1 MAMSFHSLNYPS
13 HMVGCKSVQRSEVR
27 TRRWQVLAMS
37 PFSIMPKTEQS
48 GNINNS
54 RKSFPS
60 DADCSGGEASGVSLL
75 TQQNAV
81 GIIGGVSVDSTL
93 NFVKKLVKYGLKD
106 RENGFPFVLCSDPL
120 LSKEILSYERSS
132 LPFLT
137 GSGRSRQPKRDHSS
151 IVDSLRRKRMF
162 LERSGA
168 QCIVMPCHIA
178 HSWYEDVADGSSVC
192 FLHMGE
198 CVAKELKEAKLRPLE
213 AGSPLRI
220 GVLATNTDLTA
231 AFYQQKLQSEGFE
244 VVVPDKAT
252 IEHTI
257 IPAVEALTR
266 KDIEGAQNLFRIAL
280 QVLLV
285 RAVNTVIIAS
295 DDMCEVL
302 PPDDPLLKK
311 CIDPLDALAR
321 STVKYALSAERCKE
335 P

>member
-1 MAMSFHSLNYPS
+1 MAMSFHS
-13 HMVGCKSVQRSEVR
+13 HMVGCKSVERSEVR
-27 TRRWQVLAMS
+27 RRRWQVVAMS
-37 PFSIMPKTEQS
+37 PFSIVPKTEQS
-48 GNINNS
+48 GSINNS
-54 RKSFPS
+54 SKSFPS
-60 DADCSGGEASGVSLL
+60 DADCSGGEPLL
-75 TQQNAV
+75 TQQNNAV

-93 NFVKKLVKYGLKD
+93 NFVNKLAKCGLKD
-106 RENGFPFVLCSDPL
+106 GENGFPFVLCSDPL
-120 LSKEILSYERSS
+120 LSKEMLSYERSS

-137 GSGRSRQPKRDHSS
+137 GSRQPKRDQTS

-168 QCIVMPCHIA
+168 RCIVMPCHIA

-295 DDMCEVL
+295 DDMRQVL

-335 P
+335 A